1 MKSFSIRY
9 IAGYNLVE
17 NNIGRYKWAVNIFW
31 GNEYRNS
38 SELLYLYLLL
48 VFMIAYFGTQ
58 YNLDEKG
65 LMEQLNYFE
74 HKRIPRIVYAE
85 KAIGNVLYILYE
97 GANINLGRK

>member
-1 MKSFSIRY
+1 MYFEATNY
-9 IAGYNLVE
+9 
-17 NNIGRYKWAVNIFW
+17 
-31 GNEYRNS
+31 S

-97 GANINLGRK
+97 GANINLGRKI